1 MVALCAAIAL
11 PAGNALG
18 ADQGP
23 YVALGDSYTAGP
35 LIPNQVSAPLKCAR
49 SDHNYPSYVAAALG
63 AASFTDVSCSSAETR
78 HMTGSQQLPAGTHE
92 PQFNGL
98 RDDARL
104 VTVGIGGN
112 DAGLVGA
119 AVKCVELGLL
129 APTGMACRNNY
140 APGGQDQIVAKIQAT
155 APRIA
160 AVLDGIRARAPLA
173 RIVLVGYPAVAPR
186 DGSSC
191 YPIVPLSSDDLRYF
205 DGLLV
210 QINAMLAEQ
219 ATANGAE
226 FADTFYESI
235 GHDVCKLPGTKWFE
249 GIVPTTIAYP
259 IHPNAL
265 GMQSAARSVL
275 RVLGSPRPGPRL
287 SALARARR
295 AVSRGRTARFS
306 YRLDRAASVALLLQ
320 RATTGRRSGSVCRAP
335 SAANRR
341 AARCTRYV
349 VATRMSAS
357 GAAGSNAVAVGAKAY
372 GRRAGLYRLIVTP
385 TSEGV
390 AGGAQ
395 AVQFRVKR

>member
-49 SDHNYPSYVAAALG
+49 SDHNYPSYVRG
-63 AASFTDVSCSSAETR
+63 RSGRGVVHR
-78 HMTGSQQLPAGTHE
+78 RQLLVRRDAPHDRLPAVPAGTHE

-226 FADTFYESI
+226 FADTFDESI

-265 GMQSAARSVL
+265 GMQSTARSVL

-349 VATRMSAS
+349 VATRDERLRR
-357 GAAGSNAVAVGAKAY
+357 GRQQR
-372 GRRAGLYRLIVTP
+372 GRRRREGLRPPRRALSP
-385 TSEGV
+385 DRH
-390 AGGAQ
+390 AHQ
-395 AVQFRVKR
+395 